1 MLAAVVHRRLQ
12 SGDRQLLPRPN
23 REWVVRFH
31 RALRR
36 MRWRRAG
43 CALAS
48 VAVLG
53 ACGRDVA
60 AVQSEPVSDQDILA
74 ISTPPDGSTTRLDRF
89 DPDTLVARADGVD
102 LGEYHDAWAFSPDR
116 RTLAVGTFV
125 RTGVRLIDVKTLR
138 VVRDIPMPIAVEGVA
153 WLTPNRL
160 AVLLQRGGVLVVS
173 ARTGRIER
181 RRSLSYRPS
190 CQVQRQAS
198 TRHGAFFVVATAG
211 SGAVR
216 LIRVRDG
223 APVRVL
229 NLRGL
234 RAPSGRHT
242 CGTAALAVAPD
253 QQRALLI
260 ASGTI
265 ADVDLDT
272 LAVRYRD
279 AASLR
284 GVLGQR
290 GDCRRC
296 VARWRAV
303 WPTSGTAAVARTEV
317 RESAGGRV
325 SERARGSAL
334 IDTASWRAR
343 PLDPNAAEVM
353 ATSEGMLLT
362 FGRSR
367 PGLRATALDA
377 SPRWEILSGTRVR
390 GVAIAGARAY
400 VLADAPGIVR
410 VLDLRTGAL
419 VASRSVALGRLDV
432 LTGRSESGDALSSS
446 DG

>member
-1 MLAAVVHRRLQ
+1 M
-12 SGDRQLLPRPN
+12 
-23 REWVVRFH
+23 
-31 RALRR
+31 
-36 MRWRRAG
+36 
-43 CALAS
+43 AS

-60 AVQSEPVSDQDILA
+60 AVQSEPVSDHDILA
-74 ISTPPDGSTTRLDRF
+74 ITTPPDGSTTRLDRF
-89 DPDTLVARADGVD
+89 DPDTLVARAGGLD

-116 RTLAVGTFV
+116 RTLAVGTFA

-153 WLTPNRL
+153 WLTSNRL

-181 RRSLSYRPS
+181 RRSLSHYGPS
-190 CQVQRQAS
+190 CQVERQAS
-198 TRHGAFFVVATAG
+198 TRHGAFFVVTTAR

-242 CGTAALAVAPD
+242 CGTAAFAVAPD
-253 QQRALLI
+253 QRRALLI

-303 WPTSGTAAVARTEV
+303 WPTSDTAAVAHTEV

-325 SERARGSAL
+325 GERARGSAL
-334 IDTASWRAR
+334 IDSASWRAR

-390 GVAIAGARAY
+390 GVAIAGARSY

-432 LTGRSESGDALSSS
+432 LTGRSESGDAISSS